1 MVNEEREDGLVV
13 FAAAMLPRLW
23 RRAYHLCGDWHEAED
38 LAQEAL
44 IQLYRRWSY
53 LRRRDELEGY
63 AYTVVLR
70 AYLMSRRRARW
81 RREVLLAELPETIAG
96 DDYDNDY
103 DGSVETAASVRMA
116 LARLGPR
123 QRAVIMLRFWDD
135 LSVKQVAAALDV
147 SPGTVTS
154 QTVRALA
161 TLRAEMSPQKPAR
174 SRIPRQRPRTT
185 GGDGKGK

>member
-13 FAAAMLPRLW
+13 FATTMRPRLR
-23 RRAYHLCGDWHEAED
+23 RRAYRLCGDWQEAED

-44 IQLYRRWSY
+44 IQVYRRWPN
-53 LRRRDELEGY
+53 LRRRAELEGY

-70 AYLMSRRRARW
+70 AFLMARRRARW
-81 RREVLLAELPETIAG
+81 SREVLLAELPETLASDAG
-96 DDYDNDY
+96 D
-103 DGSVETAASVRMA
+103 GSLETGVSVRMA
-116 LARLGPR
+116 LAKLGPR

-161 TLRAEMSPQKPAR
+161 TLRAAMSIQEP
-174 SRIPRQRPRTT
+174 PRTRT
-185 GGDGKGK
+185 PV